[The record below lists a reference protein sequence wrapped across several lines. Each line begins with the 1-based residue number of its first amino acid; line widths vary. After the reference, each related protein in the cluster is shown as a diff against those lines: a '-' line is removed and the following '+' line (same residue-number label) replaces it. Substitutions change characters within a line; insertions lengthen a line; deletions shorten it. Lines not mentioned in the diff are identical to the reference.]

1 MKDLIS
7 RIEMQD
13 KIKDLTKQN
22 NFKGDYI
29 FSLETKVDK
38 LEKILSDYAVRIAT
52 LQIKLEDARDLL
64 NEAVQD

>member
-1 MKDLIS
+1 MKDL
-7 RIEMQD
+7 
-13 KIKDLTKQN
+13 IKDLTKQN

-52 LQIKLEDARDLL
+52 LQIKLEDA
-64 NEAVQD
+64 NEAVKE

>member
-1 MKDLIS
+1 MNNK
-7 RIEMQD
+7 IEMQD
-13 KIKDLTKQN
+13 QIKYLTKQN

-64 NEAVQD
+64 NEAVKE